1 MAFEMRR
8 LGLLGTG
15 LAAAVAV
22 TLAWSAPGWAAEVDS
37 KPLAAAVGAFETAT
51 AGSEDAS
58 ETPASKWTLPDSSPA
73 AEARRLDAFRAAR
86 KQAAAVDPAGL
97 SEKDRLTR
105 ELLLWTLDSKIEA
118 AAYDESRMPF
128 SSDGGFDTSLLYR
141 ADGAR
146 LTSEAD
152 ARKWIALLG
161 QIPAYYETGIA
172 NARRGVAAG
181 FVQPVPTA
189 QGVLARAKRAAET
202 PLASDPLLE
211 PLRKLPKSIPADRR
225 AALLQEGEAAI
236 TAKVAPARK
245 AFATFMADEYLPK
258 ASKSLAASDLP
269 GGEAYYAFLVRHHT
283 TTDLT
288 PDQVHALG
296 LKEVARIRAEMETV
310 KAEAGFKGSMAEFR
324 AFLRTDDRFYA
335 TSRQQLLE
343 KASEIAKR
351 VDDQLPAHFRTLPRL
366 SYGVRPVPASIEE
379 GYTTGRYFQGD
390 PKEGR
395 AGGLMINTSSLRER
409 GLYELPALVLHEG
422 APGHHIQI
430 ALAQEQ
436 PEVPAFRRDL
446 YVTTFGEGWGLYS
459 EKLGVE
465 MGIYR
470 DPYEHFGRLS
480 YEMWRACRL
489 VADTGIHAK
498 RWTIEQ
504 ARACFTENS
513 ALSAVNIEVELQRY
527 VSWPGQALAYKIG
540 ELKLLE
546 LRKRA
551 ETALGERFDERSF
564 HDAVLLNGSLPL
576 SVLERQIDAWI
587 GAQKA
592 AK

>member
-1 MAFEMRR
+1 MTVIFASPALAAEVDSAP
-8 LGLLGTG
+8 
-15 LAAAVAV
+15 LAAAVASYE
-22 TLAWSAPGWAAEVDS
+22 LAID
-37 KPLAAAVGAFETAT
+37 
-51 AGSEDAS
+51 GSEDEA
-58 ETPASKWTLPDSSPA
+58 ETAANKWTLPDSSPA
-73 AEARRLDAFRAAR
+73 AEAKRLAAYKAVRAKLSAI
-86 KQAAAVDPAGL
+86 DPKAL
-97 SEKDRLTR
+97 SAKDRLTWD
-105 ELLLWTLDSKIEA
+105 LLAWALDGKIEA
-118 AAYDESRMPF
+118 AGYDETRMPF
-128 SSDGGFDTSLLYR
+128 SSDGGFDMGLLYR
-141 ADGAR
+141 ADGAK
-146 LTSEAD
+146 LANEAD
-152 ARKWIALLG
+152 ARRWIALLG
-161 QIPAYYETGIA
+161 QIPAYYDTGVA
-172 NARRGVAAG
+172 NARRGIATG

-189 QGVLARAKRAAET
+189 EGVLARARKAAAM
-202 PLASDPLLE
+202 PLATDPLLD
-211 PLRKLPKSIPADRR
+211 PLRKLPKSIPEDRR
-225 AALLQEGEAAI
+225 AALLKVGEAAI
-236 TAKVAPARK
+236 AAKVTPARK
-245 AFATFMADEYLPK
+245 AFAAFMADEYLPK

-269 GGEAYYAFLVRHHT
+269 GGPAYYAFLVRYHT

-288 PDQVHALG
+288 PDQVHELG
-296 LKEVARIRAEMETV
+296 VKEVARIRAEMEV
-310 KAEAGFKGSMAEFR
+310 AKADAGFTGTMAEFR

-351 VDDQLPAHFRTLPRL
+351 VDDQLPAHFKTLPRL
-366 SYGVRPVPASIEE
+366 SYGVRPVPTSIEE
-379 GYTTGRYFQGD
+379 GYTTGRYFDGD
-390 PKEGR
+390 PQAGR

-409 GLYELPALVLHEG
+409 PLYELPALVLHEG

-436 PEVPAFRRDL
+436 VDVPAFRREL

-470 DPYEHFGRLS
+470 DPYEQFGRLS

-489 VADTGIHAK
+489 VADTGIHAR

-513 ALSAVNIEVELQRY
+513 ALSPVNIEVELQRY

-551 ETALGERFDERSF
+551 ETALGDRFDERAF
-564 HDAVLLNGSLPL
+564 HDAVLLHGALPL
-576 SVLERQIDAWI
+576 SVLERQIDGWI
-587 GAQKA
+587 ATRTA
-592 AK
+592 AP

>member
-8 LGLLGTG
+8 LGL
-15 LAAAVAV
+15 AAVAAV
-22 TLAWSAPGWAAEVDS
+22 AIAWAPAAWAAEVDAA
-37 KPLAAAVGAFETAT
+37 PLAAAVSAYEKAT

-73 AEARRLDAFRAAR
+73 AEAKRLAAYKAVQ
-86 KQAAAVDPAGL
+86 KQVAAIDPAGL

-105 ELLLWTLDSKIEA
+105 ELLLWTLNGKIEA
-118 AAYDESRMPF
+118 AAFDESRFAF

-146 LTSEAD
+146 LANEAD

-172 NARRGVAAG
+172 NARRGVATG

-189 QGVLARAKRAAET
+189 QGVLARAKRAVET

-211 PLRKLPKSIPADRR
+211 PLRKLPGSLPEATR
-225 AALLQEGEAAI
+225 AALLKDGEAAI
-236 TAKVAPARK
+236 TGKVLPARK
-245 AFATFMADEYLPK
+245 AFATFMAEEYLPK

-288 PDQVHALG
+288 PDQVHELG
-296 LKEVARIRAEMETV
+296 QKEVARILAEMETV
-310 KAEAGFKGSMAEFR
+310 KAQAGFKGSLAEFR

-351 VDDQLPAHFRTLPRL
+351 VDDRLPAYFKTLPRL

-430 ALAQEQ
+430 ATAQEQ

-446 YVTTFGEGWGLYS
+446 YVTAFGEGWGLYS

-470 DPYEHFGRLS
+470 DPYEQFGRLS

-489 VADTGIHAK
+489 VADTGIHAR
-498 RWTIEQ
+498 RWTMEQ
-504 ARACFTENS
+504 ARACFADNS
-513 ALSAVNIEVELQRY
+513 ALSPVNIEVELQRY
-527 VSWPGQALAYKIG
+527 VSWPGQALAYKMG

-551 ETALGERFDERSF
+551 ETALGDRFDVRAF

-587 GAQKA
+587 AAQKA
-592 AK
+592 KT

>member
-8 LGLLGTG
+8 LGL
-15 LAAAVAV
+15 AAVAAIAV
-22 TLAWSAPGWAAEVDS
+22 AWAVPGWAAEVDAP
-37 KPLAAAVGAFETAT
+37 PLAAAVAAYETSI
-51 AGSEDAS
+51 AGSEDAG

-73 AEARRLDAFRAAR
+73 AEARRLEAFKAVH
-86 KQAAAVDPAGL
+86 KQVSAIDPAEL
-97 SEKDRLTR
+97 SQKDRLTR
-105 ELLLWTLDSKIEA
+105 ELLLWTLKGKIEA
-118 AAYDESRMPF
+118 AAFDESRFAF

-146 LTSEAD
+146 LTGEAD

-172 NARRGVAAG
+172 NARRGVATG

-189 QGVLARAKRAAET
+189 EGVLARATRAAET

-211 PLRKLPKSIPADRR
+211 PLRKLPRSIPESTR
-225 AALLQEGEAAI
+225 AALLKDGEAAI

-245 AFATFMADEYLPK
+245 AFATFMANEYLPK

-288 PDQVHALG
+288 PDQVHELG
-296 LKEVARIRAEMETV
+296 KKEVARILAEMETV
-310 KAEAGFKGSMAEFR
+310 KTQAGFKGSLAEFR

-351 VDDQLPAHFRTLPRL
+351 VDDQLPAYFKTLPRL

-430 ALAQEQ
+430 ATAQEQ

-446 YVTTFGEGWGLYS
+446 YVTAFGEGWGLYS

-470 DPYEHFGRLS
+470 DPYEQFGRLS

-504 ARACFTENS
+504 ARACFAENS
-513 ALSAVNIEVELQRY
+513 ALSPVNIEVELQRY
-527 VSWPGQALAYKIG
+527 VSWPGQALAYKMG

-546 LRKRA
+546 VRKRA
-551 ETALGERFDERSF
+551 ETALGDRFDVRAF

-587 GAQKA
+587 AAQKA
-592 AK
+592 AT